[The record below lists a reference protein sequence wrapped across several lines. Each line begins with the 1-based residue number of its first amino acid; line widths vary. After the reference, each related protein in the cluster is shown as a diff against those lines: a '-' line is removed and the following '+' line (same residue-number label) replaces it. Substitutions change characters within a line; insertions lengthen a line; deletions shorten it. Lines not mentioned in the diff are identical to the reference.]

1 MTSPESCVQVF
12 PRHITAVRACV
23 NLSSRPTRML
33 LTYLTRYS
41 KLRPPYF
48 SSFSGNYDVSKSFAK
63 LGKMSQDW
71 YDNAIV
77 PDGDPEDGCRPE
89 EAQALRLYLD
99 DKVDVAE
106 AARLVTKPTEFSED
120 PGDDLPN
127 LWGLLQ
133 DALIEL
139 PNSQQKVVRLI
150 SKIRDLPNFDLDS
163 HDKKRSGPLEDRS
176 SSLWHDLP
184 SFANQWYDGN
194 WWYYQNE
201 WRQKPQ
207 LYSSPDKIVEI
218 TNLARAEALFA
229 HTDILDDRVRYEGLS
244 RLCDTLEDNKAVIEI
259 EIHAVRE
266 WLLHA
271 RDILYDMSQ
280 TPHMHN
286 RLLSNSDIRDK
297 IAKHEMHVSVKDER
311 DLWQGSGGSSLERW
325 NFWKQRLQELQ
336 DDDDQDEETK
346 RAVREALNSMR

>member
-1 MTSPESCVQVF
+1 
-12 PRHITAVRACV
+12 
-23 NLSSRPTRML
+23 
-33 LTYLTRYS
+33 
-41 KLRPPYF
+41 
-48 SSFSGNYDVSKSFAK
+48 
-63 LGKMSQDW
+63 MSQAW
-71 YDNAIV
+71 YDNAIA
-77 PDGDPEDGCRPE
+77 PDGDPEDGCRPG

-99 DKVDVAE
+99 DKINVVE
-106 AARLVTKPTEFSED
+106 ATRLMTEPTESSED

-127 LWGLLQ
+127 FWGLLQ

-229 HTDILDDRVRYEGLS
+229 HTDILDDRVKYEGLS
-244 RLCDTLEDNKAVIEI
+244 RLCDTLEDSKAVIEI
-259 EIHAVRE
+259 EIHA
-266 WLLHA
+266 
-271 RDILYDMSQ
+271 

-325 NFWKQRLQELQ
+325 NFWKQRLRELQ
-336 DDDDQDEETK
+336 DDNDLDGDTK
-346 RAVREALNSMR
+346 KVVREALDAMR

>member
-1 MTSPESCVQVF
+1 
-12 PRHITAVRACV
+12 
-23 NLSSRPTRML
+23 
-33 LTYLTRYS
+33 
-41 KLRPPYF
+41 
-48 SSFSGNYDVSKSFAK
+48 
-63 LGKMSQDW
+63 MSQAW
-71 YDNAIV
+71 YDNAIA

-89 EAQALRLYLD
+89 EAQALKLYLD
-99 DKVDVAE
+99 DKINVVE
-106 AARLVTKPTEFSED
+106 ATRLMTEPTESSED

-127 LWGLLQ
+127 FWGLLQ

-176 SSLWHDLP
+176 SSLWHDLA

-229 HTDILDDRVRYEGLS
+229 HTDILDNRVKYEGLS
-244 RLCDTLEDNKAVIEI
+244 RLCDTLEDSKAVIEI

-297 IAKHEMHVSVKDER
+297 IVKHEMHVSVKDER

-346 RAVREALNSMR
+346 KVVRETLGAMR